1 MQAMCGA
8 DSFVEMEESGNAK
21 LDFLR
26 SILPFENGIPGHDT
40 FGAVFANIDSKQFT
54 EIFIKWVL
62 SLQKELPKFVAI
74 DGKTVRRSMNGNI
87 PPIHIVSAWSS
98 DQRLVLGQIKTK
110 MKSNEVTA
118 IPELLSMLSLKGSIV
133 SIDAIG
139 YQKNI
144 AKK

>member
-1 MQAMCGA
+1 MSDVISLSIVKFFAELNDPRQTAKVRYPLRESILVALCAAMCGA

-40 FGAVFANIDSKQFT
+40 FGAVFANLDSKQCN

-74 DGKTVRRSMNGNI
+74 DGKTVRHSMNGDI
-87 PPIHIVSAWSS
+87 PPIYIVSA
-98 DQRLVLGQIKTK
+98 
-110 MKSNEVTA
+110 
-118 IPELLSMLSLKGSIV
+118 
-133 SIDAIG
+133 
-139 YQKNI
+139 
-144 AKK
+144 